1 MSEKSKNILR
11 KALQREQAPKP
22 DVDEAWQDLSARL
35 HLSSPVAEGEE
46 HQTRRLP
53 WLSYTLKGIAAAA
66 AIFLIV
72 RLLFPSVQLSPSHS
86 SSNVQS
92 PIAQQVET
100 TTPHHSSSP
109 SEAQSATSSS
119 EATTASPTITLKTAR
134 AEMHHAAL
142 PDGSSVWLNAES
154 KLAYTQLPDGTRKV
168 TLQGEGYFEVKH
180 DAQHPFI
187 IETGGITIRD
197 LGTAFN
203 IRSYSGSPICISV
216 VSGSVSVMTDNKDY
230 TLQHAQQLTIKNNSC
245 ELSTVDTYP
254 LTQSKE
260 GLFYFHQTAL
270 KDVIREIARWYGV
283 NVVIEQTANIN
294 MQVHFVGSRKA
305 TLGKTLQ
312 DLDDIDGVQM
322 ELRDGVITVK

>member
-35 HLSSPVAEGEE
+35 HLASPTAEEEE
-46 HQTRRLP
+46 HNTPKLQ
-53 WLSYTLKGIAAAA
+53 WVSYTLKGIAAVA
-66 AIFLIV
+66 AIFFVI
-72 RLLFPSVQLSPSHS
+72 RLLFPSVQLSTSHTS
-86 SSNVQS
+86 PKVHS
-92 PIAQQVET
+92 PIAQRVKT
-100 TTPHHSSSP
+100 TTAHRGSSLPQTQSSTSSP
-109 SEAQSATSSS
+109 NATTSSP
-119 EATTASPTITLKTAR
+119 AINIKTAR
-134 AEMHHAAL
+134 AEIRHAQL

-154 KLAYTQLPDGTRKV
+154 KLAYTPLSNGTRKV
-168 TLQGEGYFEVKH
+168 MLQGEGYFEVKH

-187 IETGGITIRD
+187 IDTEGITVRD

-203 IRSYSGSPICISV
+203 IRSYSGRPVCISV
-216 VSGSVSVMTDNKDY
+216 VSGSVSVMANNKDY
-230 TLQHAQQLTIKNNSC
+230 TLLHSRQLTIKNTGC

-254 LTQSKE
+254 LTQWKE

-294 MQVHFVGSRKA
+294 MQIHFVRSRKA
-305 TLGKTLQ
+305 TLTKTLQ
-312 DLDDIDGVQM
+312 DLDDIDGVQV
-322 ELRDGVITVK
+322 ELCDRAITVR